1 MKRLDNLCRSERY
14 FTSALLTGLLFHDN
28 LNGTLKFLNWIIQN
42 KNIRMVNLRNQKSER
57 LNPIINI
64 HHVEVITELNIKRD
78 LNYYFPDELN
88 QIKNDL
94 VKSNQGIQISQF
106 QNVPDVIII
115 ADKYLFIIEC
125 KYFVKAQ
132 SREKI
137 NQQLLAQKEEIQVIV
152 KYLNPLIEQYCHIFL
167 GPQTNLKVNEYECEV
182 ILSWKDIYNF
192 STELLGSKSYITE
205 RLKDSML
212 RFLAREVKSNRV
224 TNMSLGRK
232 IKMNYSHK
240 VSLNQLINLCR
251 QEGDKIVVGFHGGII
266 KLLNSPKM
274 YLEHR
279 IYKVDSAVDGAGK
292 KESRNW
298 IQGSKFLNVIKDI
311 IDD

>member
-167 GPQTNLKVNEYECEV
+167 GPQTNLNVDEYECEL

-205 RLKDSML
+205 RLRDSIQ
-212 RFLAREVKSNRV
+212 RFQARGVKSNRV
-224 TNMSLGRK
+224 YGKSSGWKLRT
-232 IKMNYSHK
+232 NYSRK
-240 VSLNQLINLCR
+240 VSLNELIDLCR
-251 QEGDKIVVGFHGGII
+251 QEGDDIVVGYHGGMD
-266 KLLNSPKM
+266 KLINSQKS
-274 YLEHR
+274 YLENR
-279 IYKVDSAVDGAGK
+279 IYKIDSTVDGTGK
-292 KESRNW
+292 KDSRNW
-298 IQGSKFLNVIKDI
+298 IKGTLFINVVKDI